1 MNAREAHH
9 RFNLVYIGLIAA
21 WTTYNWLSLQ
31 HCQDLAPYVLFVSLY
46 YVLDSIFIIVWPES
60 VGAPIT
66 IVLHHVMSLFATFGL
81 AYNFCW
87 VRYVMVETTLVDVN
101 TWLLI
106 VRQFLKSKH
115 VIVEI
120 AFFITWI
127 SIRILLYPYLMFKSF
142 KLVTGSPL
150 YLDQMENMKQAEEM
164 DINVQ
169 ITVSILFILFNI
181 LNFKWSYDL
190 FKKTIQGRGNK
201 DHDL

>member
-1 MNAREAHH
+1 
-9 RFNLVYIGLIAA
+9 
-21 WTTYNWLSLQ
+21 
-31 HCQDLAPYVLFVSLY
+31 
-46 YVLDSIFIIVWPES
+46 
-60 VGAPIT
+60 
-66 IVLHHVMSLFATFGL
+66 
-81 AYNFCW
+81 
-87 VRYVMVETTLVDVN
+87 MVESTLVDIN

-106 VRQFLKSKH
+106 VRQFLKRKH
-115 VIVEI
+115 IIVEV

-127 SIRILLYPYLMFKSF
+127 SIRILFYPYLMFKSF

-164 DINVQ
+164 DITVQ
-169 ITVSILFILFNI
+169 VTVLLLFIPFNI